1 MNLIT
6 QLQQKLVTVLANKQQ
21 AIVVAYSGGVDS
33 HVLLHCLYVLRA
45 QGLISN
51 PLSAIHIH
59 HGLSPNADSWLQ
71 HCQQVCQA
79 SAIPL
84 QAAKVKLNKQNRQS
98 LEAVARTVRYAK
110 IAELAPVQALV
121 LLAQHQD
128 DQLETVLLQLKRGAG
143 PKGLAGMAEFA
154 EYVAEIDNDKS
165 KTLNFFRPLL
175 NTSQA
180 DIVAYA
186 HDQQLQWIEDES
198 NQNIDFERNFLRHKV
213 LPILNQKWPEL
224 AKTVARS
231 AQLCGEQQ
239 LLLEEVS
246 LQKLAAMRSDA
257 NSLHIAPL
265 LSLSAAWLHQLV
277 RTWLA
282 ELGIPTPSQAVL
294 SKLKPELLEA
304 KVDANPIIQWANWQ
318 FRRFDDHLFVIP
330 VVEPVPAHTILWQG
344 QGRIKLPEP
353 LGILQYQS
361 LVTQSEDDSA
371 LWFDPDLGEVKIH
384 FGGYAQRFKPANSA
398 HSKPLK
404 QWYKEWKIPPWQRD
418 KVALFLQDGKPL
430 ALLIDGRWL
439 LSQQHQDSLVANQ
452 SASFNRM
459 FYQP

>member
-1 MNLIT
+1 MNLIA
-6 QLQQKLVTVLANKQQ
+6 QLQQKLVSVLANNQQ

-33 HVLLHCLYVLRA
+33 HVLLHCLHTLRA

-71 HCQQVCQA
+71 HCQQICQDL
-79 SAIPL
+79 AIPL
-84 QAAKVKLNKQNRQS
+84 QAAKVKVNKQNRQS

-143 PKGLAGMAEFA
+143 PKGLAGMAELA
-154 EYVAEIDNDKS
+154 EYVTETDKDKS
-165 KTLNFFRPLL
+165 KTLSYFRPLL
-175 NTSQA
+175 NNSQA
-180 DIVAYA
+180 EIVAYA
-186 HDQQLQWIEDES
+186 HEQQLQWIEDES

-213 LPILNQKWPEL
+213 LPALIQKWPEL
-224 AKTVARS
+224 AKTASRS

-246 LQKLAAMRSDA
+246 LQKLAAMRA
-257 NSLHIAPL
+257 EQHSLHIAPL
-265 LSLSAAWLHQLV
+265 LNLSTTWLHQLV
-277 RTWLA
+277 RTWLT
-282 ELGIPTPSQAVL
+282 ELGIPAPSQAVL
-294 SKLKPELLEA
+294 HKLKPELLMA
-304 KVDANPIIQWANWQ
+304 KIDASPVIQWANWQ
-318 FRRFDDHLFVIP
+318 FRRFDDRLFVIP
-330 VVEPVPAHTILWQG
+330 VVESVAAHKMLWQG
-344 QGRIKLPEP
+344 QGQIKLPEP
-353 LGILQYQS
+353 LGILQCQS
-361 LVTQSEDDSA
+361 SVKQSEDGSA
-371 LWFDPDLGEVKIH
+371 LLFVPEAGELKIH
-384 FGGYAQRFKPANSA
+384 FGGYGQRFKPANIA

-418 KVALFLQDGKPL
+418 KIALFLQDGKPL
-430 ALLIDGRWL
+430 ALLIDGVWL

-452 SASFNRM
+452 SASFSCM